1 MNIRKELWLKEV
13 DVKLVGKP
21 FSAYKT
27 FTPVKDPQR
36 NINHFFNEFRCKMCP
51 LKPDQ
56 IPMDVVVEVLLAAT
70 EPPVFRKSVWE
81 AMKSEDYSSLTW
93 KELFGIFVSASE
105 KFISTIDTVEEIA
118 VVQDDIVEAEACA
131 VITTGDA
138 KELQRSEE
146 DAARLECDTTTTA
159 CGTASGRPPRR
170 EGDRPIAT
178 KGGG

>member
-1 MNIRKELWLKEV
+1 
-13 DVKLVGKP
+13 
-21 FSAYKT
+21 
-27 FTPVKDPQR
+27 
-36 NINHFFNEFRCKMCP
+36 MCP

-81 AMKSEDYSSLTW
+81 EMESKDYNSLTW

-118 VVQDDIVEAEACA
+118 VVQDDIVEAEACTI
-131 VITTGDA
+131 ITTWDA

-146 DAARLECDTTTTA
+146 DAARLECDVTTTA
-159 CGTASGRPPRR
+159 CRSAAGRPPRR
-170 EGDRPIAT
+170 EGDREV
-178 KGGG
+178 